1 LGLSFFSGIGVFLLA
16 FLTNLGLGILYEK
29 QQKKVMKS
37 KDNRMNHTNEALQ
50 NIKTLKFYS
59 WTGIFEEEIQKRRE
73 DEVSKLLRISM
84 INSFI
89 IVSLYFFPNI
99 LSSVVFSTYIGLGHK
114 IDLATSFSVLVFFDI
129 IKEPLRQLPLFLSF
143 YLQMIVSMKRIQ
155 KFIDTKEIDLTRM
168 IKSNNSRNTA
178 ISIKN
183 KCFSWG

>member
-1 LGLSFFSGIGVFLLA
+1 MADTSQIPVVLCYCFVFLFKTLGLSFFSGIGVFLLA
-16 FLTNLGLGILYEK
+16 FLTNLGLGILYK
-29 QQKKVMKS
+29 NQQKKVMKS

-59 WTGIFEEEIQKRRE
+59 WTGIFEEEIQKRRQ

-129 IKEPLRQLPLFLSF
+129 IITLIIAMLFYNSF
-143 YLQMIVSMKRIQ
+143 C
-155 KFIDTKEIDLTRM
+155 LT
-168 IKSNNSRNTA
+168 I
-178 ISIKN
+178 
-183 KCFSWG
+183 CP